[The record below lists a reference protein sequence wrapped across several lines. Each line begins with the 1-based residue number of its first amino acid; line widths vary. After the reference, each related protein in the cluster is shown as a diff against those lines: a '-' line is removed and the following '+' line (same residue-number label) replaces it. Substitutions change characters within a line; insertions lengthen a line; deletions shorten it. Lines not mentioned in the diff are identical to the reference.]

1 MSDKQYDDEKKG
13 YLWHENDAVIE
24 RKGSF
29 VINGVKKYGA
39 IVKSINAQN
48 EPKYEM
54 MMSIGLLHLNTDKKS
69 DKTPDMGG
77 KVTIDG
83 VVYKQG
89 CWAKEANNG
98 TPFTSLGFQEVTE
111 DNNSSYEG
119 AGNKAED
126 YSKKIP
132 F

>member
-1 MSDKQYDDEKKG
+1 MTDDKQYDDEKKG
-13 YLWHENDAVIE
+13 YLWHENNSKIE

-29 VINGVKKYGA
+29 MINGIKRYGA
-39 IVKSINAQN
+39 IVKSENAQG

-54 MMSIGLLHLNTDKKS
+54 MMSIGLLHLNADKTNER
-69 DKTPDMGG
+69 TPDMGG

-89 CWAKEANNG
+89 CWAKESNNG
-98 TPFTSLGFQEVTE
+98 TPFTSIGFREEKEDQVKSEANFNTE
-111 DNNSSYEG
+111 DF
-119 AGNKAED
+119 
-126 YSKKIP
+126 SKKIP

>member
-1 MSDKQYDDEKKG
+1 MDKQYDDEKKG

-29 VINGVKKYGA
+29 VINGEKKYGA
-39 IVKSINAQN
+39 IVKSFNAQN

-54 MMSIGLLHLNTDKKS
+54 MMSIGLLHLNTDKQS

-77 KVTIDG
+77 KVTVDG

-89 CWAKEANNG
+89 CWAKESKDG
-98 TPFTSLGFQEVTE
+98 IPFTSLGFQEVN
-111 DNNSSYEG
+111 DQSN
-119 AGNKAED
+119 GNEQPVAD
-126 YSKKIP
+126 KKVP

>member
-1 MSDKQYDDEKKG
+1 MDRQYDDEKKG

-29 VINGVKKYGA
+29 VINGEKKYGA
-39 IVKSINAQN
+39 IVKSFNAQN

-54 MMSIGLLHLNTDKKS
+54 MMSIGLLHLNTDKQS

-77 KVTIDG
+77 KVTVDG

-89 CWAKEANNG
+89 CWAKESKDG
-98 TPFTSLGFQEVTE
+98 IPFTSLGFQEVN
-111 DNNSSYEG
+111 DQSN
-119 AGNKAED
+119 GNEQPVAD
-126 YSKKIP
+126 KKVP

>member
-1 MSDKQYDDEKKG
+1 MSDKKYDDEKKG
-13 YLWHENDAVIE
+13 YLWHENDAKIE

-29 VINGVKKYGA
+29 VINGEKKYGA
-39 IVKSINAQN
+39 IVKSFNAQN

-54 MMSIGLLHLNTDKKS
+54 MMSIGLLHLNTEKRDER
-69 DKTPDMGG
+69 TPDMGG

-89 CWAKEANNG
+89 CWAKESSAG
-98 TPFTSLGFQEVTE
+98 IPFTSLGFKELIE
-111 DNNSSYEG
+111 DEQGEG
-119 AGNKAED
+119 FSANTD
-126 YSKKIP
+126 KKIP

>member
-1 MSDKQYDDEKKG
+1 MIDDKQYDDEKKG
-13 YLWHENDAVIE
+13 YLWHENNSKIE

-29 VINGVKKYGA
+29 MINGIKRYGA
-39 IVKSINAQN
+39 IVKSENAQG

-54 MMSIGLLHLNTDKKS
+54 MMSIGLLHLNADKTNER
-69 DKTPDMGG
+69 TPDMGG

-89 CWAKEANNG
+89 CWAKESNNG
-98 TPFTSLGFQEVTE
+98 TPFTSIGFREEKEDQVKSETNFNTE
-111 DNNSSYEG
+111 DF
-119 AGNKAED
+119 
-126 YSKKIP
+126 SKKIP

>member
-13 YLWHENDAVIE
+13 YLWHENSAVIE
-24 RKGSF
+24 RKGPF
-29 VINGVKKYGA
+29 VINGEKKYGA
-39 IVKSINAQN
+39 IVKSFDKQGEA
-48 EPKYEM
+48 KYEM
-54 MMSIGLLHLNTDKKS
+54 MMSIGLLHLNNEKRS

-89 CWAKEANNG
+89 CWAKESKDG
-98 TPFTSLGFQEVTE
+98 TPFTSIGFQEMTE
-111 DNNSSYEG
+111 D
-119 AGNKAED
+119 GNTAD
-126 YSKKIP
+126 VDAMAKKIP

>member
-1 MSDKQYDDEKKG
+1 MDKQYDDEKKG

-29 VINGVKKYGA
+29 VINGEKKYGA

-77 KVTIDG
+77 KVTVDG

-89 CWAKEANNG
+89 CWAKESKDG
-98 TPFTSLGFQEVTE
+98 IPFTSLGFQEVN
-111 DNNSSYEG
+111 DQSN
-119 AGNKAED
+119 GNEQPVAD
-126 YSKKIP
+126 KKVP

>member
-1 MSDKQYDDEKKG
+1 MDKQYDDEKKG

-29 VINGVKKYGA
+29 VINGEKKYGA
-39 IVKSINAQN
+39 IVKSFNAQN
-48 EPKYEM
+48 EAKYEM
-54 MMSIGLLHLNTDKKS
+54 MMSIGLLHLNTDKQS

-77 KVTIDG
+77 KVTVDG

-89 CWAKEANNG
+89 CWAKESKDG
-98 TPFTSLGFQEVTE
+98 IPFTSLGFQEVN
-111 DNNSSYEG
+111 DQSN
-119 AGNKAED
+119 GNEQPVAD
-126 YSKKIP
+126 KKVP

>member
-1 MSDKQYDDEKKG
+1 MDRQYDDEKKG

-29 VINGVKKYGA
+29 VINGEKKYGA
-39 IVKSINAQN
+39 IVKSFNAQN
-48 EPKYEM
+48 EAKYEM
-54 MMSIGLLHLNTDKKS
+54 MMSIGLLHLNTDKQS

-77 KVTIDG
+77 KVTVDG

-89 CWAKEANNG
+89 CWAKESKDG
-98 TPFTSLGFQEVTE
+98 IPFTSLGFQEVN
-111 DNNSSYEG
+111 DQSN
-119 AGNKAED
+119 GNEQPVAD
-126 YSKKIP
+126 KKVP

>member
-1 MSDKQYDDEKKG
+1 MDKQYDDEKKG

-29 VINGVKKYGA
+29 VINGEKKYGA
-39 IVKSINAQN
+39 IVKSFNAQN

-54 MMSIGLLHLNTDKKS
+54 MMSIGLLHLNTDKQS

-77 KVTIDG
+77 KVTVDG

-89 CWAKEANNG
+89 CWAKESKDG
-98 TPFTSLGFQEVTE
+98 IPFTSLGFQVVN
-111 DNNSSYEG
+111 DQSNSNEQPV
-119 AGNKAED
+119 AD
-126 YSKKIP
+126 KKVP

>member
-1 MSDKQYDDEKKG
+1 MDKQYDDEKKG

-29 VINGVKKYGA
+29 VINGEKKYGA
-39 IVKSINAQN
+39 IVKSFGKQGEA
-48 EPKYEM
+48 KYEM
-54 MMSIGLLHLNTDKKS
+54 MMSIGLLHLNKDKINE
-69 DKTPDMGG
+69 KTPDMGG

-89 CWAKEANNG
+89 CWAKESNSG
-98 TPFTSLGFQEVTE
+98 TPFTSLGFQEVKEETN
-111 DNNSSYEG
+111 DSYEG
-119 AGNKAED
+119 VGNEAEGFV
-126 YSKKIP
+126 KKIP

>member
-1 MSDKQYDDEKKG
+1 MDKQYDDEKKG

-29 VINGVKKYGA
+29 VINGEKKYGA
-39 IVKSINAQN
+39 IVKSFNAQN
-48 EPKYEM
+48 EAKYEM
-54 MMSIGLLHLNTDKKS
+54 MMSIGLLHLNTDKQS

-77 KVTIDG
+77 KVTVDG

-89 CWAKEANNG
+89 CWAKESKDG
-98 TPFTSLGFQEVTE
+98 IPFTSLGFQEVNDQSNGIE
-111 DNNSSYEG
+111 QPVAD
-119 AGNKAED
+119 
-126 YSKKIP
+126 KKVP

>member
-1 MSDKQYDDEKKG
+1 MDKQYDDEKKG

-29 VINGVKKYGA
+29 VINGEKKYGA
-39 IVKSINAQN
+39 IVKSFNAQN
-48 EPKYEM
+48 EAKYEM
-54 MMSIGLLHLNTDKKS
+54 MMSIGLLHLNTDKQS

-77 KVTIDG
+77 KVTVDG

-89 CWAKEANNG
+89 CWAKESKDG
-98 TPFTSLGFQEVTE
+98 IPFTSLGFQEVN
-111 DNNSSYEG
+111 DQSN
-119 AGNKAED
+119 GNEHPVAD
-126 YSKKIP
+126 KKVP

>member
-1 MSDKQYDDEKKG
+1 MDKQYDDEKKG
-13 YLWHENDAVIE
+13 YLWHENDSVIE

-29 VINGVKKYGA
+29 VINGEKKYGA
-39 IVKSINAQN
+39 IVKSFNAQN

-54 MMSIGLLHLNTDKKS
+54 MMSIGLLHLNTDKTN
-69 DKTPDMGG
+69 DRTPDMGG

-89 CWAKEANNG
+89 CWAKESSNG
-98 TPFTSLGFQEVTE
+98 SPFTSLGFREIEE
-111 DNNSSYEG
+111 DKNSDN
-119 AGNKAED
+119 AGSD
-126 YSKKIP
+126 LTKKIP

>member
-1 MSDKQYDDEKKG
+1 MDKQYDDEKKG
-13 YLWHENDAVIE
+13 YLWHENDSVIE

-29 VINGVKKYGA
+29 VINGEKKYGA
-39 IVKSINAQN
+39 IVKSFNAQN

-54 MMSIGLLHLNTDKKS
+54 MMSIGLLHLNTDKTN
-69 DKTPDMGG
+69 DRTPDMGG

-89 CWAKEANNG
+89 CWAKESSNG
-98 TPFTSLGFQEVTE
+98 SPFTSLGFREIEE
-111 DNNSSYEG
+111 DKNSDNSG
-119 AGNKAED
+119 SD
-126 YSKKIP
+126 LTKKIP

>member
-1 MSDKQYDDEKKG
+1 MDKQYDDEKKG

-29 VINGVKKYGA
+29 VINGEKKYGA
-39 IVKSINAQN
+39 IVKSFNAQK

-54 MMSIGLLHLNTDKKS
+54 MMSIGLLHLNTDKQS

-77 KVTIDG
+77 KVTVDG

-89 CWAKEANNG
+89 CWAKESKDG
-98 TPFTSLGFQEVTE
+98 IPFTSLGFQEVN
-111 DNNSSYEG
+111 DQAS
-119 AGNKAED
+119 GNEQPVD
-126 YSKKIP
+126 DKKVA